1 MKETVPFYCSEG
13 DLKTPICQSII
24 GHSIK
29 NKWFNLN
36 KKLVDT
42 NIPKDSKH
50 WTYIAYLKTSKSS
63 KDVKRIRLSKDL

>member
-1 MKETVPFYCSEG
+1 VKETVPFYCSEG
-13 DLKTPICQSII
+13 DLKTPICQRII